1 MDFGLFNQFNIREGA
16 DYHATLKEWLDL
28 AVESEKS
35 GMDSFWFGETHFRP
49 NRSMLSSPLIGA
61 SAVAAR
67 TKTIKVGTAV
77 QVLPLAE
84 PLRIAE
90 EAALVDHLSD
100 GRLVFGVGRSSFR
113 DSYEGFNIDY
123 EESRGRFLES
133 LEIIQ
138 KAWADEP
145 FSYQGEYYTVNN
157 VSVVPKPFQQ
167 PGPPIRMAVESLDT
181 FPLAGSLGLP
191 IFIRHQMPVDQIRD
205 LLGQYREAREKAGY
219 SGPNDVIL
227 QIPVYVADSRDQGIN
242 DPKASVMQAQ
252 ARRSLEQL
260 EASANDQETV
270 DRQRRMREG
279 GYESFLNRA
288 AFGTPEMVAE
298 RLQMYVDEWG
308 ITGFALDP
316 NNGGQIPQVKVLNS
330 VRLLMEKVAPKFK

>member
-16 DYHATLKEWLDL
+16 GYHATLKEWLDL
-28 AVESEKS
+28 AVESEKL
-35 GMDSFWFGETHFRP
+35 GMDSFWLGETHFRP
-49 NRSMLSSPLIGA
+49 NRTMLSSPLIGA

-67 TKTIKVGTAV
+67 TAKIKVGTAV

-113 DSYEGFNIDY
+113 DSYEGFNINY
-123 EESRGRFLES
+123 EESRGRFMES

-145 FSYQGEYYTVNN
+145 FSYKGKYYTVNN

-181 FPLAGSLGLP
+181 FPLAGRMGLP
-191 IFIRHQMPVDQIRD
+191 IFIRHQMPMAQIKE
-205 LLGQYREAREKAGY
+205 LLNQYREAREQAGY
-219 SGPNDVIL
+219 RGPNDVIL
-227 QIPVYVADSRDQGIN
+227 QIPVYVADTPEKGLG
-242 DPKASVMQAQ
+242 DPQASVMHAQ
-252 ARRSLEQL
+252 ARRSQGQL
-260 EASANDQETV
+260 ETSAGDQETIE
-270 DRQRRMREG
+270 RQRRMREG

-288 AFGTPEMVAE
+288 AFGTPEMVAQ
-298 RLQMYVDEWG
+298 RLQMYVDEWAV
-308 ITGFALDP
+308 TGFALDP
-316 NNGGQIPQVKVLNS
+316 NNGGQIPQEKVLHS
-330 VRLLMEKVAPKFK
+330 IRLLMERVAPLLK

>member
-1 MDFGLFNQFNIREGA
+1 MTTS
-16 DYHATLKEWLDL
+16 ATGCWN
-28 AVESEKS
+28 
-35 GMDSFWFGETHFRP
+35 G
-49 NRSMLSSPLIGA
+49 
-61 SAVAAR
+61 
-67 TKTIKVGTAV
+67 
-77 QVLPLAE
+77 
-84 PLRIAE
+84 
-90 EAALVDHLSD
+90 
-100 GRLVFGVGRSSFR
+100 
-113 DSYEGFNIDY
+113 
-123 EESRGRFLES
+123 
-133 LEIIQ
+133 
-138 KAWADEP
+138 
-145 FSYQGEYYTVNN
+145 
-157 VSVVPKPFQQ
+157 
-167 PGPPIRMAVESLDT
+167 LDT